1 MAKVRVLVAENT
13 DIALTG
19 ILSILS
25 GYRTIEVTDT
35 ASTSAETLKLYKSG
49 TPDICLVSNSLPD
62 LDIHHFMMKISDI
75 DEKASVILM
84 ADKIGIN
91 HLNAALKAGINGC
104 ILKNIEKKKLRDFI
118 LEAAT
123 GEKVF
128 SNEISTLMRDRYADL
143 AQNKPVAKPFSQ
155 ITKRES
161 EVLQL
166 IVDGYTSQEIAKLL
180 YISPRTVET
189 HRSNLMQK
197 LKIKNTAALVRFALE
212 EGPFSKT

>member
-1 MAKVRVLVAENT
+1 MAKVRVLIAENT

-25 GYRTIEVTDT
+25 GYRTIEVTDS
-35 ASTSAETLKLYKSG
+35 ASTSAEALKLYKSG
-49 TPDICLVSNSLPD
+49 TPDVCLLSNSLPD
-62 LDIHHFMMKISDI
+62 LDIHHFMLKVSDI
-75 DEKASVILM
+75 DENASVILM
-84 ADKIGIN
+84 ADKIDIN

-118 LEAAT
+118 LEAAE

-128 SNEISTLMRDRYADL
+128 STEISTLMRDRYADL
-143 AQNKPVAKPFSQ
+143 AQNKPVSKPFSQ